1 MVKLTKTKDVCW
13 NGNGFG
19 NSTAVWAVKG
29 HEHIV
34 VEKLLNQWWARDYSQ
49 MYINQ
54 HGFEVPDFVAK
65 GSTKKDLVEAL
76 SEIL

>member
-1 MVKLTKTKDVCW
+1 MIKLTKTKPSIW
-13 NGNGFG
+13 QGNGFG

-34 VEKLLNQWWARDYSQ
+34 VEKLLSQWWARDYSQ
-49 MYINQ
+49 MYTNQ
-54 HGFEVPDFVAK
+54 HGFEVPAFVAK
-65 GSTKKDLVEAL
+65 RSTKKDLVEAL